1 MAALFLSRMHTG
13 EENVNHICYY
23 HIFENSDNKV
33 KISSFYIIRGNTTDD
48 TLVQD
53 CGVQNFVTRNLPD
66 AKALPY
72 IKTAVKTMKRFEV
85 LHFVPQ
91 DFLPEMDG
99 ILPVVAHLAKYFPA
113 QICTPQS
120 RK

>member
-1 MAALFLSRMHTG
+1 MSQTHTG
-13 EENVNHICYY
+13 EENVNHISDY
-23 HIFENSDNKV
+23 HILDNSDKA
-33 KISSFYIIRGNTTDD
+33 KISSSIFLIRGNTTDD

-66 AKALPY
+66 AKALPF